1 MTRAELKA
9 QAKAQLGGGIFKN
22 EWLTALAACLIMT
35 VITSAAGTILTGIGS
50 ILVSGPLAYGLAYL
64 FLKQSR
70 DGQVMNIGDLF
81 RGFQDDFGGT
91 LLLGLLSSL
100 FTFLWSL
107 LLVIPGGV
115 KPYAYSQAVYVKVDH
130 PDYDWRRC
138 LDESIQMMKGHKMD
152 LFVLDLSFIGWYIVG
167 ALCLGLGTLWV
178 APYHA
183 ATRTQFYEDLRR
195 EGYMA

>member
-35 VITSAAGTILTGIGS
+35 VITSAAGTILAGIGS

-107 LLVIPGGV
+107 LLVIPGVV
-115 KPYAYSQAVYVKVDH
+115 KSYAYSQAVYVKVDH

>member
-35 VITSAAGTILTGIGS
+35 VITSAAAAILTGIGS

-64 FLKQSR
+64 FLKQSWDR
-70 DGQVMNIGDLF
+70 QVMNIGDLF

-107 LLVIPGGV
+107 LLVIPGVV
-115 KPYAYSQAVYVKVDH
+115 KSYAYSQAVYVKVDH

-195 EGYMA
+195 EGCMA

>member
-1 MTRAELKA
+1 ML
-9 QAKAQLGGGIFKN
+9 
-22 EWLTALAACLIMT
+22 ALL
-35 VITSAAGTILTGIGS
+35 
-50 ILVSGPLAYGLAYL
+50 
-64 FLKQSR
+64 
-70 DGQVMNIGDLF
+70 
-81 RGFQDDFGGT
+81 FGGT

-100 FTFLWSL
+100 FTFLWGL
-107 LLVIPGGV
+107 LLVIPGVV
-115 KPYAYSQAVYVKVDH
+115 KSYAYSQAVYVKVDH

>member
-107 LLVIPGGV
+107 LLVIPGVV
-115 KPYAYSQAVYVKVDH
+115 KSYAYSQAVYVKVDH

-178 APYHA
+178 APYHV

>member
-35 VITSAAGTILTGIGS
+35 VITSAAGAILTGIGS

-100 FTFLWSL
+100 FTFLWGL
-107 LLVIPGGV
+107 LLVIPGVV
-115 KPYAYSQAVYVKVDH
+115 KSYAYSQAVYVKVDH